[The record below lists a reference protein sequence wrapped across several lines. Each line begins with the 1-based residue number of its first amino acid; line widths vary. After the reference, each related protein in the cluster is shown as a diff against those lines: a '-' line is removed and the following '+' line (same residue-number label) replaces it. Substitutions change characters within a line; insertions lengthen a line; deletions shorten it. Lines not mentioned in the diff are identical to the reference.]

1 MIPSKIQVLGCLA
14 VILLGCSSGP
24 NVDGVWQ
31 TPSSD
36 TPVSLDALFPGYDGR
51 LQLALGQY
59 GKDVAGTLRLYTT
72 AFSLSHQFETCPCA
86 YVERGEFQGNVFTF
100 SFEACGGNRFIG
112 VFEKGDDGDNET
124 LRGVIQ
130 DEKGVPLTEELTF
143 ARVGDDN
150 QILEEE
156 LNQGCPAD

>member
-1 MIPSKIQVLGCLA
+1 MVPFRIQILGCLA
-14 VILLGCSSGP
+14 VILLGCSSGS

-31 TPSSD
+31 TAASD
-36 TPVSLDALFPGYDGR
+36 TPVSLDVLFPDYDGR
-51 LQLALGQY
+51 MQLALGQY

-100 SFEACGGNRFIG
+100 SFEACGGTRLIG
-112 VFEKGDDGDNET
+112 VFEKGDDGDDEI
-124 LRGVIQ
+124 LRGVFQ
-130 DEKGVPLTEELTF
+130 DELGTPLTGEISF
-143 ARVGDDN
+143 ARVGNDD